1 MQSKAKH
8 LTHAA
13 RGTILND
20 ASEMLRFAQHDD
32 LSNSKRMKAYTST
45 GRRL

>member
-8 LTHAA
+8 LTRAA

-20 ASEMLRFAQHDD
+20 ASEMLRFALHDG
-32 LSNSKRMKAYTST
+32 LFNSQILEAYTST